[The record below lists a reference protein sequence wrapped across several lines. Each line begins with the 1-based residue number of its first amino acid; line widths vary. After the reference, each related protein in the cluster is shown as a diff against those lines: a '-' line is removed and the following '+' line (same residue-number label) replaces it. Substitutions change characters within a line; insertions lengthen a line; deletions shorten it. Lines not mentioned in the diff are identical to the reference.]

1 MNPNVS
7 LKTLLAASG
16 EMPAPQ
22 LVLFAL
28 LSLGIIESLAN
39 GLLSATNALRIFFH
53 TENCGAHPLVL

>member
-28 LSLGIIESLAN
+28 LKPGYN
-39 GLLSATNALRIFFH
+39 
-53 TENCGAHPLVL
+53 